1 MIVFISCVKSKL
13 NRQTTAENLYK
24 SDLFRKQLKY
34 AKQITTKDDRIYIL
48 SAKYGVLELD
58 DIVSPYELTLNNMN
72 KLKRKQW
79 AYKCV
84 KQLQEKEIDFKDMAI
99 FLTGKPYSQYLS
111 QLFPNKEFP
120 LNDLSFGMRLKQLKE
135 WLNE

>member
-13 NRQTTAENLYK
+13 NQQTTAENLYK
-24 SDLFRKQLKY
+24 SNLFRKQLKY
-34 AKQITTKDDRIYIL
+34 AKQITTKDDHIYIL

-84 KQLQEKEIDFKDMAI
+84 KQLQEKEIDFKDKAI

-120 LNDLSFGMRLKQLKE
+120 LNDLSFGMRLKQLKG

>member
-1 MIVFISCVKSKL
+1 M
-13 NRQTTAENLYK
+13 
-24 SDLFRKQLKY
+24 FRKQLKY
-34 AKQITTKDDRIYIL
+34 AKQITTKDDHIYIL

-72 KLKRKQW
+72 KLKLKQW

-84 KQLQEKEIDFKDMAI
+84 KQLQEKEIDFKDKAI

>member
-1 MIVFISCVKSKL
+1 
-13 NRQTTAENLYK
+13 
-24 SDLFRKQLKY
+24 
-34 AKQITTKDDRIYIL
+34 
-48 SAKYGVLELD
+48 
-58 DIVSPYELTLNNMN
+58 MN

-84 KQLQEKEIDFKDMAI
+84 KQLQEKEIDFKDKAI

>member
-1 MIVFISCVKSKL
+1 MIVFISCVKSKV
-13 NRQTTAENLYK
+13 NQQTTAENLYK
-24 SDLFRKQLKY
+24 SDLFHKQLKY
-34 AKQITTKDDRIYIL
+34 AKQITTKDDHIYIL
-48 SAKYGVLELD
+48 SAKYGVLELN

-84 KQLQEKEIDFKDMAI
+84 KQLQEKEIDFKDKTI

-135 WLNE
+135 WLDE